1 MSNGEPLVS
10 ILIPAHNCRPWI
22 ARAVESALHQSWPRC
37 EVIVVDDCS
46 TDGTDKEL
54 EQFRHSIYC
63 ERAAVNGGQN
73 VTRNRLTEL
82 SNGEWLVYL
91 DADDELDRDSV
102 EKKLR
107 FRDEAYAIYGST
119 NIASYV
125 NEHAI
130 RSERISAEEFDDPWM
145 AAFGWKFPNTSAFC
159 FKRRAVR
166 DVGAWNEKIRNC
178 TDYDLYFRLL
188 LKRYKFKA
196 APDAWST
203 YRQWSSTQAVNEAP
217 LRLMTTRLQVM
228 FDGAAQLQTVGE
240 MTPSRQKSFFD
251 AALGVLRA
259 IYPLDPDLAIQNH
272 QRLLAVLPEG
282 RPSKDLF
289 PARYRLMYQTVG
301 FSSAERIAELMRS

>member
-1 MSNGEPLVS
+1 MAGSKPLVS
-10 ILIPAHNCRPWI
+10 ILIAAYNCRPWVV
-22 ARAVESALHQSWPRC
+22 RAVQSALNQSWERC

-46 TDGTDKEL
+46 TDGTDEEL
-54 EQFRHSIYC
+54 KRFGNSISL
-63 ERAAVNGGQN
+63 ERSSVNGGQN

-102 EKKLR
+102 EQKLQ
-107 FRDEAYAIYGST
+107 FRDEAHAIYGST
-119 NIASYV
+119 NIATYV
-125 NEHAI
+125 H
-130 RSERISAEEFDDPWM
+130 EREVQSNRIVAADFNDPWS
-145 AAFGWKFPNTSAFC
+145 AAFAWKFPNTSAFC

-166 DVGAWNEKIRNC
+166 DVGGWNESIKNC

-217 LRLMTTRLQVM
+217 LRKMTTRLQVM
-228 FDGAAQLQTVGE
+228 FEAAAQLQTAGE
-240 MTPSRQKSFFD
+240 MTPAREKSFFD
-251 AALGVLRA
+251 ASLAVLRA
-259 IYPLDPDLAIQNH
+259 IYPLNPDLAIQRH
-272 QRLLAVLPEG
+272 QQLSSSFPEC
-282 RPSKDLF
+282 RPSKEVF
-289 PARYRLMYQTVG
+289 PARYRLIYQTVG